1 MALLVVNYKHKV
13 IAVTFLIFST
23 LIYTSAAQ
31 NSVPFNQPKKERV
44 SDFSKFIHKF
54 YYDMTFQKERVVF
67 PCLFIQGYT
76 LDDIPTKEYYTK
88 EKWKTYDRNKEIDI
102 EITIEINSHKK
113 ISVNYFICE
122 TDYSQVHQ
130 FELING
136 QWFLTTISDYSV

>member
-1 MALLVVNYKHKV
+1 VNYRYKAK
-13 IAVTFLIFST
+13 AVTFLIFSA
-23 LIYTSAAQ
+23 LVFTSATQ
-31 NSVPFNQPKKERV
+31 NSVPTFKPEGERV

-54 YYDMTFQKERVVF
+54 YYNMAFQKERVVF
-67 PCLFIQGYT
+67 PCLFIQAYT

-88 EKWKTYDRNKEIDI
+88 DKWKTYDRNKEIDA

-113 ISVNYFICE
+113 ISVNYFICG

-136 QWFLTTISDYSV
+136 KWFLTSISDYSV